1 MSLPFGHQTWFEDP
15 APFGSDWG
23 FVGEATTLL
32 LLGGALL
39 VTLLVRGGSTRWNGT
54 DVPVL
59 ARMAPYMPFAVRL
72 HLAMCLVG
80 LLALGVYL
88 SPAMDLEWDIPGIL
102 LGVVMAVV
110 AIGMATGYRARSAAI
125 LLVAAG
131 PLGMLEFGAGPVLQR
146 IDVLGLALFAFF
158 AGPGRWSVDHDR
170 GEASE
175 PGEDRLATAIWCLRV
190 FAGIAL
196 IVVAF
201 REKLAYPD
209 YAVSF
214 LGEHPD
220 LELADQLGLG
230 WSTEAFVRLAGS
242 IEVLF
247 GLLLISG
254 ALPQACILIAGIPFN
269 ATLWFFGANELMG
282 HVPIYGA
289 MLAVLVYG
297 SDPGLRAAVSA
308 LLPPGLEP
316 RRRRIP
322 AATHAVADPRGA

>member
-1 MSLPFGHQTWFEDP
+1 MRLPFAHQTWFENP
-15 APFGSDWG
+15 SPFHSDWG

-39 VTLLVRGGSTRWNGT
+39 LTLVVRAGSTRWNGM

-59 ARMAPYMPFAVRL
+59 GAMAPYMPVAIRL

-88 SPAMDLEWDIPGIL
+88 SPAMDLEWDVAGVL
-102 LGVVMAVV
+102 LGAVMALV

-125 LLVAAG
+125 LLIAAG
-131 PLGMLEFGAGPVLQR
+131 PLGMLEFGVSPVLQR
-146 IDVLGLALFAFF
+146 IDVLGLALFVLF
-158 AGPGRWSVDHDR
+158 AGPGRWSADHDR

-175 PGEDRLATAIWCLRV
+175 PTHDRLATAIWCLRV
-190 FAGIAL
+190 FAGVAL

-230 WSTEAFVRLAGS
+230 WSTEAFVRVAGS

-254 ALPQACILIAGIPFN
+254 AMPQAIVLIAGIPFN
-269 ATLWFFGANELMG
+269 ATLYFFGEAELFG
-282 HVPIYGA
+282 HLPIYGA
-289 MLAVLVYG
+289 MLVLLVYG
-297 SDPGLRAAVSA
+297 SHPAYRPMVKRI
-308 LLPPGLEP
+308 LPARLA
-316 RRRRIP
+316 P
-322 AATHAVADPRGA
+322 AAPS

>member
-1 MSLPFGHQTWFEDP
+1 MQFPFGHQTWFEEP
-15 APFGSDWG
+15 APFSSDWG
-23 FVGEATTLL
+23 FVDGTATLA
-32 LLGGALL
+32 LLGGGLL
-39 VTLLVRGGSTRWNGT
+39 LTVLLRVVSTRSNGA

-88 SPAMDLEWDIPGIL
+88 SPAMDLEWDVPGIL
-102 LGVVMAVV
+102 LGGVMVLV
-110 AIGMATGYRARSAAI
+110 AIGMATGYRARAAAL

-131 PLGMLEFGAGPVLQR
+131 PLGMLEFGVSPVLQR
-146 IDVLGLALFAFF
+146 IDVLGLALFVFF
-158 AGPGRWSVDHDR
+158 AGPGRWSADHER
-170 GEASE
+170 GAADE
-175 PGEDRLATAIWCLRV
+175 PDAARVATAIWCLRV

-214 LGEHPD
+214 LREHPD

-230 WSTEAFVRLAGS
+230 WSTESFVRVAGS

-254 ALPQACILIAGIPFN
+254 AMPQAIVLIAGLPFN
-269 ATLWFFGANELMG
+269 ATLYFFGEKELFG
-282 HVPIYGA
+282 HLPIYGA
-289 MLAVLVYG
+289 MLVLLVYG
-297 SDPGLRAAVSA
+297 SHPEYRPIVKRLVPARLARAAPS
-308 LLPPGLEP
+308 
-316 RRRRIP
+316 
-322 AATHAVADPRGA
+322 